1 VEVWVQAANPKQQLR
16 PGSAVQ
22 LQIVA
27 QQVPDALIIPS
38 AALLT
43 SDTGENSVMVV
54 GGDKHAHQQAVS
66 PGIKQ
71 GDAVQIVSGLKKGDQ
86 VVTTGAYGLP
96 DNAKVQVQSPAKPD
110 AAQPESDPAG
120 EKAGGSH

>member
-1 VEVWVQAANPKQQLR
+1 M
-16 PGSAVQ
+16 Q

-43 SDTGENSVMVV
+43 SESGETTVMVI
-54 GGDKHAHQQAVS
+54 GADGKAHQQAVS
-66 PGIKQ
+66 AGIRQ
-71 GDAVQIVSGLKKGDQ
+71 GQDVQVVSGLKKGDR

-96 DNAKVQVQSPAKPD
+96 DNAKVQVQSPPKP
-110 AAQPESDPAG
+110 AATQSNGGQSGDPADD
-120 EKAGGSH
+120 KAGGPH